1 MESFLPPKSGF
12 ARRGLVPMMRFPD
25 GIRVAVFAFI
35 EELLQVDR
43 QLAR

>member
-1 MESFLPPKSGF
+1 
-12 ARRGLVPMMRFPD
+12 MMRFLD

>member
-1 MESFLPPKSGF
+1 MKSRLPPKSGF
-12 ARRGLVPMMRFPD
+12 ARRGLVLVMRFLD